1 MQYREPC
8 PHITILHT
16 GLDSLKVK
24 SLPNRVITPYIGGL
38 GQKLAE
44 VDVFPTCVIFAELRE
59 SILNFKASLLSGD
72 DQGTIAISQMLYEP
86 HGVCS
91 VPRSLLRDKKESV
104 QLCPRDCTWCRLPEA
119 NLSRAGRCLIR
130 RSRSWSFRT
139 LPCLTWGNE
148 NGKEFESMSCRS
160 AVCTPRNA
168 YRSSAGRQEQCA
180 DSTVGSDRGLQNRSR
195 PGCAPKLSW
204 SRIGASSSG
213 CCGATR
219 TARRS
224 GTRCVQATTRPPAST
239 DALPQHTRHLL
250 STNVAAAIAVARNVC
265 RNNAITF
272 VLAGSP
278 CFQPQPPPM
287 VPKSCDSHWRSQR

>member
-59 SILNFKASLLSGD
+59 SSLNFKASLLSGD

-91 VPRSLLRDKKESV
+91 VPRSLLRDSKESV
-104 QLCPRDCTWCRLPEA
+104 HFCPRDCTWCRLPEA
-119 NLSRAGRCLIR
+119 NLSRAGRCLTG

-160 AVCTPRNA
+160 AVCAPWKERLQLICRAPGTDVI
-168 YRSSAGRQEQCA
+168 SA
-180 DSTVGSDRGLQNRSR
+180 
-195 PGCAPKLSW
+195 
-204 SRIGASSSG
+204 
-213 CCGATR
+213 
-219 TARRS
+219 
-224 GTRCVQATTRPPAST
+224 
-239 DALPQHTRHLL
+239 
-250 STNVAAAIAVARNVC
+250 
-265 RNNAITF
+265 
-272 VLAGSP
+272 VL
-278 CFQPQPPPM
+278 
-287 VPKSCDSHWRSQR
+287 